1 MNFKN
6 WILNEEI
13 YQNNTATV
21 FHRTPNMSSVFSL
34 ITKPYKT
41 GSTTDLGEGMYTTA
55 TIEGQFLKDMKDFG
69 SFTTKWKVTELDK
82 YLVCN
87 KAHAIKIHGSH
98 YSISGQL
105 LKLNILDEFKKNNL
119 GNPKEIPSKVKCYKF
134 GGINVPNE
142 KTCSNCGGAI
152 ENWEITLSYF
162 DQNHDEKNNNRF
174 PAEQSAWL
182 EKSVK
187 GCIYND
193 SRYGMCLLK
202 YLPIEDGTITMLG
215 YAKADVDDTQKLN
228 DLKNNIGWT
237 TSTDK
242 ASIKSIYKSS
252 PEQKEKH
259 KFEIPKLTITPT
271 NEEPLVVTKTPFKYG
286 LGKEYNNV
294 RSNEMV
300 KISWTWEAQ
309 FAIASKQSRKDVI
322 DPVFVFSYENDTWNL
337 EFKKENFADI
347 NLPQRQRLYN
357 IPTMDG
363 KPLGN
368 FTKINN
374 NSNLCF
380 EKKDGSGSIC
390 FKFNFE
396 EVKTKKKGEFKIKCM
411 FCGYMNPSGT
421 KACQGCDK
429 ELQTN

>member
-21 FHRTPNMSSVFSL
+21 FHRTPTMSSIFSL
-34 ITKPYKT
+34 LTKPYKI
-41 GSTTDLGEGMYTTA
+41 GGRIALGEGMYTTA
-55 TIEGQFLKDMKDFG
+55 TIEGQFSEDMKDFG
-69 SFTTKWKVTELDK
+69 SFVTKWKATELDK
-82 YLVCN
+82 YLVCI
-87 KAHAIKIHGSH
+87 KSQAMKIHGSR
-98 YSISGQL
+98 YSISSQL
-105 LKLNILDEFKKNNL
+105 LKLNILDEFKKNNSD
-119 GNPKEIPSKVKCYKF
+119 NPKEVPAKVKCYKC

-152 ENWEITLSYF
+152 ENWEITLSYY
-162 DQNHDEKNNNRF
+162 DQNHDMANNDKF
-174 PAEQSAWL
+174 PADQSAWL

-215 YAKADVDDTQKLN
+215 YAKADADDTQKIN
-228 DLKNNIGWT
+228 DLKNNIGWI

-259 KFEIPKLTITPT
+259 KFEITKLTITPT

-286 LGKEYNNV
+286 LMRNYKT
-294 RSNEMV
+294 
-300 KISWTWEAQ
+300 SWKLPTQ
-309 FAIASKQSRKDVI
+309 YAIGTRQVGKDVEGSAFI
-322 DPVFVFSYENDTWNL
+322 FSYENNTWNL
-337 EFKKENFADI
+337 EFKKENFADKI
-347 NLPQRQRLYN
+347 TSARQRLYN
-357 IPTMDG
+357 IPTMDE

-380 EKKDGSGSIC
+380 EKKDGSGSVC

-421 KACQGCDK
+421 KVCQSCDK
-429 ELQTN
+429 EL